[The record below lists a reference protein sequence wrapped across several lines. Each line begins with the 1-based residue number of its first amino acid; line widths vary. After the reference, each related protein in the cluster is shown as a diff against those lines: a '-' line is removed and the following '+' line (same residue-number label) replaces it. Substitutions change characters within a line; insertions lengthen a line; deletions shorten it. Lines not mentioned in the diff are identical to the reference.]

1 MKTKIYALI
10 IGLLTLVTSLFAQ
23 QDPSRGLTQY
33 KLENGLTVLLWEDHN
48 QPDVHGRIVT
58 RAGALD
64 EPANYTGLAH
74 YLEHVLFKGTKNIG
88 ALDWEKEK
96 PLYEEIIKLYD
107 QLVATKD
114 EKMRAE
120 LVKVI
125 NEKSMEAAQYG
136 ATDDF
141 SNLTEGMGGEGLN
154 AFTSYDLTAYFNNFP
169 SFQMEKWLEL
179 NSERLMDPVFRS
191 FQAELE
197 NVFEEYNMYQDD
209 NNTHIT
215 EFLFD
220 NLYKGHPYSRDVIGT
235 SEHLKNPSLSALI
248 NFFETWYVPNNM
260 ALVLVGNFDTETVKP
275 MIAEKFGRLKAK
287 ELPERPTY
295 NPTTFE
301 GNPKVSA
308 KLGYYPQVVWGY
320 NGVKK
325 GDKDELL
332 LDFTLS
338 LLNNEH
344 STGLLDKL
352 MLDGDIQMAVA
363 YNDARRDLGRVLV
376 MAVPYFDIAQNM
388 YESNSATE
396 KIIMKEVDKLKNGTF
411 EDWLF
416 ESVKAQFLQSY
427 KVMFERLSSK
437 VEILTYAFAY
447 NEPVDSYLKMNERV
461 NAITREDIQRTAQKY
476 LNGNHITVTIE
487 KGTPK
492 KNKLKKPD
500 IKPLDPPKGVETA
513 YAQKI
518 KAMPIGNVEEK
529 YNNFDDVKKVKL
541 YKDVTLFSSE
551 NKVNDVFTLTLKYGV
566 GTEKMPKLKYATA
579 LMNTAGALPDVEAQT
594 LRRQFSE
601 LGASCSYGVTGSYF
615 YIQLTGDEKNLAEIC
630 KLMTR
635 QTLFPKLDNKQLE
648 HIIGGELNSRMI
660 EKKNPDMLSDALM
673 EYVLYKDKSEYIDR
687 IDVKD
692 MFNVTVNPDGDVSV
706 NYLLTIPELTKAIID
721 ATSYELDIHFVGQTP
736 VEQAA
741 EILKANLPLKEG
753 LTKSESPIIRDRVKY
768 DKQTTIYFLPNKEVQ
783 QAKIYF
789 YVNGQPYDIAEDVDY
804 DAFNQYFSGGFSG
817 LVMNEIREKRSMA
830 YTAYGQ
836 MVTPPVTGKDTYL
849 IGYVGTQGD
858 KVADAVDVYMDLLT
872 NMPLYPERLDNIK
885 TYLRQSSLTNKPS
898 FREASFVFDA
908 WQKLGYTEDPAKINM
923 PKIDDLKFEQISNFY
938 NKYIKDQP
946 IVVVITGDAKTINLK
961 AIQAKWGKVTKLSP
975 SRLFKG
981 GF

>member
-1 MKTKIYALI
+1 MKTKVYALLVA
-10 IGLLTLVTSLFAQ
+10 LLIMTASAFAQ
-23 QDPSRGLTQY
+23 QDPSKGLTQY
-33 KLENGLTVLLWEDHN
+33 KLDNGLTVFLWEDHN

-64 EPANYTGLAH
+64 EPKDFTGLAH
-74 YLEHVLFKGTKNIG
+74 YLEHVLFKGTQNIG
-88 ALDWEKEK
+88 SLDWEKEK

-107 QLVATKD
+107 QLATAADDQARTDIMK
-114 EKMRAE
+114 A
-120 LVKVI
+120 I
-125 NEKSMEAAQYG
+125 NEKSMEAAKFG

-169 SFQMEKWLEL
+169 AFQMEKWLDL

-209 NNTHIT
+209 NETHIT

-220 NLYKGHPYSRDVIGT
+220 KLYKGHPYARDIIGT
-235 SEHLKNPSLSALI
+235 PEHLKTPNLRALI

-260 ALVLVGNFDTETVKP
+260 ALVLVGNFDTETAKP
-275 MIAEKFGRLKAK
+275 LIAEKFGRLKAK

-295 NPTTFE
+295 NATKFE
-301 GNPKVSA
+301 GNPKASA

-320 NGVKK
+320 DGVKK

-332 LDFTLS
+332 IDFTLS
-338 LLNNEH
+338 LLNNNH

-352 MLDGDIQMAVA
+352 MLDGDIQMAYA
-363 YNDARRDLGRVLV
+363 QSDARRDLGRILV

-388 YESNSATE
+388 YESNSSTE
-396 KIIMKEVDKLKNGTF
+396 KIIMKEVDKLKDGTF

-416 ESVKAQFLQSY
+416 QSVKAQELQSY
-427 KVMFERLSSK
+427 KVMFERPSSK

-447 NEPVDSYLKMNERV
+447 NEPIETYLKMNERI
-461 NAITREDIQRTAQKY
+461 NAITREDVQRTAQKY
-476 LNGNHITVTIE
+476 LGGNHITVTIE
-487 KGTPK
+487 TGTPK

-500 IKPLDPPKGVETA
+500 IEPLDPPKGVETD
-513 YAQKI
+513 YSKRI
-518 KAMPIGNVEEK
+518 KEMPMGKVQET
-529 YNNFDDVKKVKL
+529 YNNFDDVTKIKL
-541 YKDVTLFSSE
+541 YNDVTLFCSD
-551 NKVNDVFTLTLKYGV
+551 NKVNDIFTLTLKYGV
-566 GTEKMPKLKYATA
+566 GTDKIPNLEYATD
-579 LMNTAGALPDVEAQT
+579 LMNTAGVMPDVDAQT

-601 LGASCSYGVTGSYF
+601 LGASCSYGASDSYF
-615 YIQLTGDEKNLAEIC
+615 YISLTGDEKNLAEIC

-635 QTLFPKLDNKQLE
+635 QTLFPKLDDKQLE
-648 HIIGGELNSRMI
+648 SVIGGEINSRMI
-660 EKKNPDMLSDALM
+660 EKKNSEVLSDALM
-673 EYVLYKDKSEYIDR
+673 EYVLYKDKSDYIDR

-692 MFNVTVNPDGDVSV
+692 MYKVNVTPDGDVTV
-706 NYLLTIPELTKAIID
+706 NYLLSVADLTKAIID
-721 ATSYELDIHFVGQTP
+721 ATNYELDIHFVGHTP
-736 VEQAA
+736 AAEAA
-741 EILKANLPLKEG
+741 EILKANLPLKDG
-753 LTKSESPIIRDRVKY
+753 LKKSESPVIRDRVKY
-768 DKQTTIYFLPNKEVQ
+768 DAQTIYFLPNKEMQ

-789 YVNGQPYDIAEDVDY
+789 YVNGQPYNISEDVDY
-804 DAFNQYFSGGFSG
+804 DSFNQYFSGGFSG

-836 MVTPPVTGKDTYL
+836 MVKPAITKKESYL

-858 KVADAVDVYMDLLT
+858 KVAEAIDVYMGLLQD
-872 NMPLYPERLDNIK
+872 MPAHPERLDNIK

-898 FREASFVFDA
+898 FREASYVFDA
-908 WQKLGYTEDPAKINM
+908 WQKLGYQEDPAKVNM
-923 PKIDDLKFEQISNFY
+923 PKVDALEFNQITEFY
-938 NKYIKDQP
+938 TKYIKGRP
-946 IVVVITGDAKTINLK
+946 IVIVITGDAKAIDLK
-961 AIQAKWGKVTKLSP
+961 AVKAKWGKITKMSP
-975 SRLFKG
+975 SKLFKG

>member
-1 MKTKIYALI
+1 MKTKVYAMLVA
-10 IGLLTLVTSLFAQ
+10 LLALASSVFAQ
-23 QDPSRGLTQY
+23 QDPSKGLTQY
-33 KLENGLTVLLWEDHN
+33 KLDNGLTVFLWEDHN

-64 EPANYTGLAH
+64 EPADYTGLAH

-88 ALDWEKEK
+88 ALDWSKEK

-107 QLVATKD
+107 QLATTTD
-114 EKMRAE
+114 EKVRAE
-120 LVKVI
+120 IIKTI
-125 NEKSMEAAQYG
+125 NEKSMEAAKFG

-209 NNTHIT
+209 NETHVT

-220 NLYKGHPYSRDVIGT
+220 NLYKGHPYSRDVIGKP
-235 SEHLKNPSLSALI
+235 EHLKNPSLSALI
-248 NFFETWYVPNNM
+248 KFFETWYVPNNM
-260 ALVLVGNFDTETVKP
+260 ALVLVGNFDSETVKP

-287 ELPERPTY
+287 ELPARPTY
-295 NPTTFE
+295 NPTAFE

-352 MLDGDIQMAVA
+352 MLDGDIQMAFA
-363 YNDARRDLGRVLV
+363 QNDARRDLGRILV

-416 ESVKAQFLQSY
+416 QSVKAQLLQSY
-427 KVMFERLSSK
+427 KVMFERPSSK
-437 VEILTYAFAY
+437 VDVLTYAFAY
-447 NEPVDSYLKMNERV
+447 NEPVDVYLKMNERV
-461 NAITREDIQRTAQKY
+461 NAITREDVQRTAQKY
-476 LNGNHITVTIE
+476 LGGNHITVTIE
-487 KGTPK
+487 EGTPK
-492 KNKLKKPD
+492 KNKLKKPE

-513 YAQKI
+513 YSQKI
-518 KAMPIGNVEEK
+518 KAMPIGTVQEK
-529 YNNFDDVKKVKL
+529 YNDFNDVKKVKL
-541 YKDVTLFSSE
+541 YNDVTLFCSD

-566 GTEKMPKLKYATA
+566 GTEKMPKLEYATA
-579 LMNTAGALPDVEAQT
+579 LMNTAGVMPDVDAQS

-601 LGASCSYGVTGSYF
+601 LGASCSYGVSDSYF

-648 HIIGGELNSRMI
+648 RVIGGELNNRMI

-706 NYLLTIPELTKAIID
+706 NYLLTVGDLTKTIID
-721 ATSYELDIHFVGQTP
+721 ATNYELDIHFVGHTP
-736 VEQAA
+736 AAQAA
-741 EILKANLPLKEG
+741 EIFKANLPLKDG
-753 LTKSESPIIRDRVKY
+753 LKKSESPIIRDRVKY
-768 DKQTTIYFLPNKEVQ
+768 DAQTIYFLPNKEMQ

-789 YVNGQPYDIAEDVDY
+789 YVNGQPYNISEDVDY
-804 DAFNQYFSGGFSG
+804 EAFNQYFSGGFSG

-830 YTAYGQ
+830 YTAYGA
-836 MVTPPVTGKDTYL
+836 MVTPQVTGKESYL

-858 KVADAVDVYMDLLT
+858 KVAEAVNVYMDLLT

-885 TYLRQSSLTNKPS
+885 TYLRQSSLTDKPS
-898 FREASFVFDA
+898 FREASYVFDA
-908 WQKLGYTEDPAKINM
+908 WQKLGYTEDPAKVNM
-923 PKIDDLKFEQISNFY
+923 PKVDALQFEQITNFY
-938 NKYIKDQP
+938 NKYIKGQP
-946 IVVVITGDAKTINLK
+946 IVVVITGDAKTIDLK
-961 AIQAKWGKVTKLSP
+961 AIQAKWGKVTKMSP

>member
-1 MKTKIYALI
+1 MKTKVYAMLVA
-10 IGLLTLVTSLFAQ
+10 LLALTSSVFAQ
-23 QDPSRGLTQY
+23 QDPSKGLTQY
-33 KLENGLTVLLWEDHN
+33 KLDNGLTVFLWEDHN

-64 EPANYTGLAH
+64 EPADYTGLAH

-88 ALDWEKEK
+88 ALDWSKEK

-107 QLVATKD
+107 QLATTTD
-114 EKMRAE
+114 EKVRAE
-120 LVKVI
+120 IIKTI
-125 NEKSMEAAQYG
+125 NEKSMEAAKFG

-209 NNTHIT
+209 NETHVT

-220 NLYKGHPYSRDVIGT
+220 NLYKGHPYSRDVIGKP
-235 SEHLKNPSLSALI
+235 EHLKNPSLSALI
-248 NFFETWYVPNNM
+248 KFFQTWYVPNNM
-260 ALVLVGNFDTETVKP
+260 ALVLVGNFDSETVKP

-287 ELPERPTY
+287 ELPARPTY
-295 NPTTFE
+295 NPTAFE

-352 MLDGDIQMAVA
+352 MLDGDIQMAFA
-363 YNDARRDLGRVLV
+363 QNDARRDLGRILV

-396 KIIMKEVDKLKNGTF
+396 KIILKEVDKLKNGTF

-416 ESVKAQFLQSY
+416 QSVKAQLLQSY
-427 KVMFERLSSK
+427 KVMFERPSSK
-437 VEILTYAFAY
+437 VDVLTYAFAY
-447 NEPVDSYLKMNERV
+447 NEPVDVYLKMNERV
-461 NAITREDIQRTAQKY
+461 NAITREDVQRTAQKY
-476 LNGNHITVTIE
+476 LGGNHITVTIE
-487 KGTPK
+487 EGTPK
-492 KNKLKKPD
+492 KNKLKKPE

-513 YAQKI
+513 YSQKI
-518 KAMPIGNVEEK
+518 KAMPIGTVQEK
-529 YNNFDDVKKVKL
+529 YNDFNDVKKVKL
-541 YKDVTLFSSE
+541 YNDVNLFCSD

-566 GTEKMPKLKYATA
+566 GTEKMPKLEYATA
-579 LMNTAGALPDVEAQT
+579 LMNTAGVMPDVDAQS

-601 LGASCSYGVTGSYF
+601 LGASCSYGVDNSYF

-648 HIIGGELNSRMI
+648 RVIGGELNNRMI

-692 MFNVTVNPDGDVSV
+692 MYNVNVSPDGDVSV
-706 NYLLTIPELTKAIID
+706 NYLLTVGDLTKTIID
-721 ATSYELDIHFVGQTP
+721 ATNYELDIHFVGHTP
-736 VEQAA
+736 TAQAA
-741 EILKANLPLKEG
+741 EIFKANLPLKDG
-753 LTKSESPIIRDRVKY
+753 LKKSESPIIRDRVKY
-768 DKQTTIYFLPNKEVQ
+768 DAQTIYFLPNKEMQ

-789 YVNGQPYDIAEDVDY
+789 YVNGQPYNISEDVDY
-804 DAFNQYFSGGFSG
+804 EAFNQYFSGGFSG

-836 MVTPPVTGKDTYL
+836 MVTPPVTGKNSYL

-858 KVADAVDVYMDLLT
+858 KVAEAVDVYMDLLK
-872 NMPLYPERLDNIK
+872 NMPVYPERLDNIK
-885 TYLRQSSLTNKPS
+885 TYLRQSSLTDKPS

-908 WQKLGYTEDPAKINM
+908 WQKLGYTEDPAKVNM
-923 PKIDDLKFEQISNFY
+923 PKVDALQFEQITNFY
-938 NKYIKDQP
+938 NKYIKGQP
-946 IVVVITGDAKTINLK
+946 IVVVITGDAKTIDLK
-961 AIQAKWGKVTKLSP
+961 AIQAKWGKVTKMSP
-975 SRLFKG
+975 SKLFQG

>member
-1 MKTKIYALI
+1 MASS
-10 IGLLTLVTSLFAQ
+10 VFAQ
-23 QDPSRGLTQY
+23 QDPSKGLTQY
-33 KLENGLTVLLWEDHN
+33 KLDNGLTVFLWEDHN

-64 EPANYTGLAH
+64 EPADYTGLAH

-88 ALDWEKEK
+88 ALDWSKEK

-107 QLVATKD
+107 QLATTTD
-114 EKMRAE
+114 EKVRAE
-120 LVKVI
+120 IIKTI
-125 NEKSMEAAQYG
+125 NEKSMEAAKFG

-209 NNTHIT
+209 NETHVT

-220 NLYKGHPYSRDVIGT
+220 NLYKGHPYSRDVIGKP
-235 SEHLKNPSLSALI
+235 EHLKNPSLSALI
-248 NFFETWYVPNNM
+248 KFFQTWYVPNNM
-260 ALVLVGNFDTETVKP
+260 ALVLVGNFDSETVKP

-287 ELPERPTY
+287 ELPARPTY
-295 NPTTFE
+295 NPTAFE

-352 MLDGDIQMAVA
+352 MLDGDIQMAFA
-363 YNDARRDLGRVLV
+363 QNDARRDLGRILV

-396 KIIMKEVDKLKNGTF
+396 KIILKEVDKLKNGTF

-416 ESVKAQFLQSY
+416 QSVKAQLLQSY
-427 KVMFERLSSK
+427 KVMFERPSSK
-437 VEILTYAFAY
+437 VDVLTYAFAY
-447 NEPVDSYLKMNERV
+447 NEPVDVYLKMNERV
-461 NAITREDIQRTAQKY
+461 NAITREDVQRTAQKY
-476 LNGNHITVTIE
+476 LGGNHITVTIE
-487 KGTPK
+487 EGTPK
-492 KNKLKKPD
+492 KNKLKKPE

-513 YAQKI
+513 YSQKI
-518 KAMPIGNVEEK
+518 KAMPIGTVQEK
-529 YNNFDDVKKVKL
+529 YNDFNDVKKVKL
-541 YKDVTLFSSE
+541 YNDVTLFCSD

-566 GTEKMPKLKYATA
+566 GTEKMPKLEYATA
-579 LMNTAGALPDVEAQT
+579 LMNTAGVMPDVDAQS

-601 LGASCSYGVTGSYF
+601 LGASCSYGVDNSYF

-648 HIIGGELNSRMI
+648 RVIGGELNNRMI
-660 EKKNPDMLSDALM
+660 EKKEDLAYCMYYFVVFDHGLSRMAKSLNRLLNCEEVDNGDMLLVKSCVTLLVNRSIEMGAETKADWEDTIEDCTPEIWKEVMFALRKVKGRRGNRKVIQSLDDILWGGK
-673 EYVLYKDKSEYIDR
+673 ERIKQGIRLFLEENTEDISLAYLLQSLVKSGKIKASTRYMTFHRAIEQFSQRHYGHDIPQKRYGEIKELTLNSPQRGSSYTKAKRIIDR
-687 IDVKD
+687 WTDY
-692 MFNVTVNPDGDVSV
+692 F
-706 NYLLTIPELTKAIID
+706 
-721 ATSYELDIHFVGQTP
+721 
-736 VEQAA
+736 
-741 EILKANLPLKEG
+741 AN
-753 LTKSESPIIRDRVKY
+753 
-768 DKQTTIYFLPNKEVQ
+768 
-783 QAKIYF
+783 
-789 YVNGQPYDIAEDVDY
+789 NG
-804 DAFNQYFSGGFSG
+804 
-817 LVMNEIREKRSMA
+817 
-830 YTAYGQ
+830 
-836 MVTPPVTGKDTYL
+836 
-849 IGYVGTQGD
+849 
-858 KVADAVDVYMDLLT
+858 
-872 NMPLYPERLDNIK
+872 
-885 TYLRQSSLTNKPS
+885 
-898 FREASFVFDA
+898 
-908 WQKLGYTEDPAKINM
+908 
-923 PKIDDLKFEQISNFY
+923 
-938 NKYIKDQP
+938 
-946 IVVVITGDAKTINLK
+946 
-961 AIQAKWGKVTKLSP
+961 
-975 SRLFKG
+975 
-981 GF
+981 

>member
-1 MKTKIYALI
+1 MKTKVYAMLVA
-10 IGLLTLVTSLFAQ
+10 LLALASSVFAQ
-23 QDPSRGLTQY
+23 QDPSKGLTQY
-33 KLENGLTVLLWEDHN
+33 KLDNGLTVFLWEDHN

-64 EPANYTGLAH
+64 EPADYTGLAH

-88 ALDWEKEK
+88 ALDWSKEK

-107 QLVATKD
+107 QLATTTD
-114 EKMRAE
+114 EKVRAE
-120 LVKVI
+120 IIKTI
-125 NEKSMEAAQYG
+125 NEKSMEAAKFG

-209 NNTHIT
+209 NETHVT

-220 NLYKGHPYSRDVIGT
+220 NLYKGHPYSRDVIGKP
-235 SEHLKNPSLSALI
+235 EHLKNPSLSALI
-248 NFFETWYVPNNM
+248 KFFETWYVPNNM
-260 ALVLVGNFDTETVKP
+260 ALVLVGNFDSETVKP

-287 ELPERPTY
+287 ELPARPTY
-295 NPTTFE
+295 DPTAFE

-352 MLDGDIQMAVA
+352 MLDGDIQMAFA
-363 YNDARRDLGRVLV
+363 QSDARRDLGRILV

-416 ESVKAQFLQSY
+416 QSVKAQLLQSY
-427 KVMFERLSSK
+427 KVMFERPSSK
-437 VEILTYAFAY
+437 VDVLTYAFAY
-447 NEPVDSYLKMNERV
+447 NEPVDVYLKMNERV
-461 NAITREDIQRTAQKY
+461 NAITREDVQRTAQKY
-476 LNGNHITVTIE
+476 LGGNHITVTVE
-487 KGTPK
+487 EGSPK
-492 KNKLKKPD
+492 KNKLKKPE
-500 IKPLDPPKGVETA
+500 IKPLDPPKGIETA
-513 YAQKI
+513 YSQKI
-518 KAMPIGNVEEK
+518 KAMPIGTVQEK
-529 YNNFDDVKKVKL
+529 YNDFNDVKKVKL
-541 YKDVTLFSSE
+541 YNDVTLFCSD

-566 GTEKMPKLKYATA
+566 GTEKMPKLEYATA
-579 LMNTAGALPDVEAQT
+579 LMNTAGVMPDVDAQS

-601 LGASCSYGVTGSYF
+601 LGASCSYGVTDSYF

-648 HIIGGELNSRMI
+648 RVIGGELNSRMI

-706 NYLLTIPELTKAIID
+706 NYLLTVGDLTKTIID
-721 ATSYELDIHFVGQTP
+721 ATNYELDIHFVGHTP
-736 VEQAA
+736 AAQAS
-741 EILKANLPLKEG
+741 EIFKANLPLKDG
-753 LTKSESPIIRDRVKY
+753 LKKSESPIIRDRVKY
-768 DKQTTIYFLPNKEVQ
+768 DAQTIYFLPNKEMQ

-789 YVNGQPYDIAEDVDY
+789 YVNGQPYNISEDVDY
-804 DAFNQYFSGGFSG
+804 EAFNQYFSGGFSG

-830 YTAYGQ
+830 YTAYGA
-836 MVTPPVTGKDTYL
+836 MVTPEVTGKESYL

-858 KVADAVDVYMDLLT
+858 KVAEVVNVYMDLLT
-872 NMPLYPERLDNIK
+872 NMPVYPERLDNIK
-885 TYLRQSSLTNKPS
+885 TYLRQSSLTDKPS
-898 FREASFVFDA
+898 FREASYVFDA
-908 WQKLGYTEDPAKINM
+908 WQKLGYTEDPAKVNM
-923 PKIDDLKFEQISNFY
+923 PKVDALQFEQITNFY
-938 NKYIKDQP
+938 NKYIKGQP
-946 IVVVITGDAKTINLK
+946 IVVVITGDAKTIDLK
-961 AIQAKWGKVTKLSP
+961 AIQAKWGKVTKMSP

>member
-1 MKTKIYALI
+1 MKTKVFAMLVAL
-10 IGLLTLVTSLFAQ
+10 LALASSVFAQ
-23 QDPSRGLTQY
+23 QDPSKGLTQY
-33 KLENGLTVLLWEDHN
+33 KLDNGLTVFLWEDHN

-58 RAGALD
+58 RAGAID
-64 EPANYTGLAH
+64 EPADYTGLAH

-107 QLVATKD
+107 QLATTTD
-114 EKMRAE
+114 EKVRAE
-120 LVKVI
+120 IIKTI
-125 NEKSMEAAQYG
+125 NEKSMEAAKFG

-209 NNTHIT
+209 NETHVT

-220 NLYKGHPYSRDVIGT
+220 NLYKGHPYSRDVIGKP
-235 SEHLKNPSLSALI
+235 EHLKNPSLSALI
-248 NFFETWYVPNNM
+248 KFFQTWYVPNNM
-260 ALVLVGNFDTETVKP
+260 ALVLVGNFDSETVKP
-275 MIAEKFGRLKAK
+275 LIAEKFGRLKAK
-287 ELPERPTY
+287 ELPARATY
-295 NPTTFE
+295 NTTAFE

-332 LDFTLS
+332 LDFTLAM
-338 LLNNEH
+338 LNNEH

-352 MLDGDIQMAVA
+352 MLDGDIQMAFA
-363 YNDARRDLGRVLV
+363 QNDARRDLGRILV

-396 KIIMKEVDKLKNGTF
+396 KIILKEVDKLKNGTF

-416 ESVKAQFLQSY
+416 QSVKAQLLQSY
-427 KVMFERLSSK
+427 KVMFERPSSK
-437 VEILTYAFAY
+437 VDVLTYAFAY
-447 NEPVDSYLKMNERV
+447 NEPVDVYLKMNERV
-461 NAITREDIQRTAQKY
+461 NAITREDVQRIAQKY
-476 LNGNHITVTIE
+476 LGGNHITVTIE
-487 KGTPK
+487 EGTPK
-492 KNKLKKPD
+492 KNKLKKPE

-513 YAQKI
+513 YSQKI
-518 KAMPIGNVEEK
+518 KAMPIGTVQEK
-529 YNNFDDVKKVKL
+529 YNDFNDVKKVKL
-541 YKDVTLFSSE
+541 YNDVNLFCSD

-566 GTEKMPKLKYATA
+566 GTAKMPKLEYATA
-579 LMNTAGALPDVEAQT
+579 LMNTAGVMPDVDAQS

-601 LGASCSYGVTGSYF
+601 LGASCSYGVTDSYF

-648 HIIGGELNSRMI
+648 RVIGGELNTRMI
-660 EKKNPDMLSDALM
+660 EKKNPDILSDALM

-687 IDVKD
+687 MDVKD
-692 MFNVTVNPDGDVSV
+692 MYNVNVSPDGDVSV
-706 NYLLTIPELTKAIID
+706 NYLLTIGDLTKTIID
-721 ATSYELDIHFVGQTP
+721 ATNYELDIHFVGHTP
-736 VEQAA
+736 AAQAA
-741 EILKANLPLKEG
+741 EIFKANLPLKDG
-753 LTKSESPIIRDRVKY
+753 LKKSESPIIRDRVKY
-768 DKQTTIYFLPNKEVQ
+768 DAQTIYFLPNKEMQ

-789 YVNGQPYDIAEDVDY
+789 YVNGQPYNISEDVDY
-804 DAFNQYFSGGFSG
+804 EAFNQYFSGGFSG

-830 YTAYGQ
+830 YTAYGA
-836 MVTPPVTGKDTYL
+836 MVTPPVIGKESYL

-858 KVADAVDVYMDLLT
+858 KVADAVDVYMDLLK
-872 NMPLYPERLDNIK
+872 NMPVYPERLNNIK
-885 TYLRQSSLTNKPS
+885 TYLRQSSLTAKPS
-898 FREASFVFDA
+898 FREASLVFDA
-908 WQKLGYTEDPAKINM
+908 WEKLGYKEDPAKVNM
-923 PKIDDLKFEQISNFY
+923 PKVDALQFEQITNFY
-938 NKYIKDQP
+938 NKYIKGQP

-961 AIQAKWGKVTKLSP
+961 AIQAKWGKVTKMSP
-975 SRLFKG
+975 SKLFQG